1 MLEEKKQGGF
11 HYAFLIVACGIVI
24 TCVPCALVL
33 SCAGI
38 YFTPVANYF
47 GVSKAEVSLYFSIL
61 NVAMM
66 ITLPVAG
73 KLMSSMDLRVV
84 LSACV
89 VIDGVTLAAMS
100 AIDAVWQFY
109 IAGIALGI
117 GTAPLIYMAVPTLI
131 NAWCKKKVGFFI
143 GLCMAFTGIGGVIF
157 NPVGTA
163 LISTGP
169 DGWRTGYLV
178 FAALV
183 LVITLPFTLFVIR
196 SKPADKGLAPYGAD
210 EVVEESGAPA
220 TPRVGRLRKQ
230 GHEDR
235 SLLRCCRFRFSDHHQ
250 PDRLSVPSVL
260 RSIIRGHVA

>member
-89 VIDGVTLAAMS
+89 VIDGVTLAAIRLLMLYGSFISPASRS
-100 AIDAVWQFY
+100 A
-109 IAGIALGI
+109 L
-117 GTAPLIYMAVPTLI
+117 
-131 NAWCKKKVGFFI
+131 
-143 GLCMAFTGIGGVIF
+143 
-157 NPVGTA
+157 
-163 LISTGP
+163 
-169 DGWRTGYLV
+169 
-178 FAALV
+178 
-183 LVITLPFTLFVIR
+183 
-196 SKPADKGLAPYGAD
+196 
-210 EVVEESGAPA
+210 E
-220 TPRVGRLRKQ
+220 RLRL
-230 GHEDR
+230 
-235 SLLRCCRFRFSDHHQ
+235 STWRCPR
-250 PDRLSVPSVL
+250 
-260 RSIIRGHVA
+260 